1 MTLLIVCAVAA
12 RAITRGHRDAV
23 YFLPVSLLRSLI
35 YNWAYDVVGRFA
47 LAAHCADAGAAVSS
61 GDGGA
66 LRVLAVDSNRQ
77 ILLCRHACRYPL
89 SLVRLLFPDAV
100 HSASVR
106 VRRAL
111 AGKARKL
118 PTSQMDE
125 PILYSC

>member
-1 MTLLIVCAVAA
+1 M
-12 RAITRGHRDAV
+12 
-23 YFLPVSLLRSLI
+23 
-35 YNWAYDVVGRFA
+35 GRFA
-47 LAAHCADAGAAVSS
+47 LAAHRADAGSAISG

-66 LRVLAVDSNRQ
+66 VRVLAVDSDGQ
-77 ILLCRHACRYPL
+77 ILLRRHACRYPL

-125 PILYSC
+125 PILYSRYAASAASADERSASAGLRVPADATAWPDTDHG